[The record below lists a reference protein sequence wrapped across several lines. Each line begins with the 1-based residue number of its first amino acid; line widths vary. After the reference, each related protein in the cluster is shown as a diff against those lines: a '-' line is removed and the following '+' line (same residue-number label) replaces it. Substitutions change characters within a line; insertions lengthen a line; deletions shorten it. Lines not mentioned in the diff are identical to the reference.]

1 MVLSVNQR
9 SAVHQGEVVP
19 VTVDETECVVIR
31 KDLFQKII
39 QRTYDDSEVDVREAY
54 PLMDAVAKQEG
65 WDDPSMEI
73 YDDLVPRK
81 P

>member
-1 MVLSVNQR
+1 MILSVDQR
-9 SAVHQGEVVP
+9 KAVQQGAAVP

-31 KDLFQKII
+31 KDVYEEIT

-65 WDDPSMEI
+65 WDDPSEDL

>member
-1 MVLSVNQR
+1 MILSVDQR
-9 SAVHQGEVVP
+9 KAVQQGAAVP

-31 KDLFQKII
+31 KDVYEKIT
-39 QRTYDDSEVDVREAY
+39 QRTYDNSEVDVREAY

-65 WDDPSMEI
+65 WDDPSEDL

>member
-1 MVLSVNQR
+1 MILSVNQR
-9 SAVHQGEVVP
+9 KAVQQGEAVP
-19 VTVDETECVVIR
+19 VTVNETECVVIR
-31 KDLFQKII
+31 KDVYEKIT

-54 PLMDAVAKQEG
+54 PLMDAVAKREG
-65 WDDPSMEI
+65 WDDPSEDL